1 VAFSGAVAL
10 PAANAVSVDIIPA
23 AGGSAIAV
31 PARSLLSVLETLDVA
46 QNEFAITDLQY
57 YSSLNSFF
65 INCITITAEAN
76 PLCGSWQYNLNGV
89 DPSYGI
95 DKALLKN
102 GDLVFL
108 YFGNQRQVSLSTAA
122 ATAGTPF
129 TATAQKYDPANNA
142 YAAITGVTIGVTQPN
157 PDDPW
162 NPLEIATST
171 VDTNGQAVFTLNAVG
186 TYNVGIKEDYYF
198 PLTTLTITAPVS
210 SSGGSVIMPA
220 ASGGGAATSM
230 AAPKID
236 LGKAIDF
243 LIAKQS
249 ADGAFGS
256 ALQTDWAAIALAS
269 VNPNGAA
276 GQKIKN
282 YLLADPDPRAGLNQ
296 VSDYARRAMA
306 LMSLSLSPYD
316 GVKTNYVKK
325 ITDSFDGRQFGDASL
340 YNDDIFALLVLEK
353 AGYAA
358 ADEIV
363 KQAVGFI
370 LEKQTDNGAW
380 SGVDLTAAA
389 VQALVPVSSL
399 NGVSASLEKAR
410 NFLASAQVADGG
422 FGNSFATTWAMQ
434 AIAALAEDPDDW
446 RKNGQSPQSFLAAK
460 QAADGGLEKD
470 DAYPDNRV
478 WATAY
483 ALPAVQKKTW
493 LEVMK
498 SFTKPTEPVLLNE
511 LSGTNNN
518 QLTATSTQE
527 IAEVASSSPAVLDSA
542 TTTPAKADAEKVI
555 ESVEPAPEEKKQP
568 PSALAAPAKVPA
580 PKALAR
586 KISQPQP
593 AVKGMAEVKKQEP
606 AGQPAASVR
615 PADNQAQ
622 EKQATKNKVSNIAKK
637 TFSAVTDTILAGLF
651 FLLKLLAGLL

>member
-1 VAFSGAVAL
+1 
-10 PAANAVSVDIIPA
+10 
-23 AGGSAIAV
+23 
-31 PARSLLSVLETLDVA
+31 
-46 QNEFAITDLQY
+46 
-57 YSSLNSFF
+57 
-65 INCITITAEAN
+65 
-76 PLCGSWQYNLNGV
+76 
-89 DPSYGI
+89 
-95 DKALLKN
+95 
-102 GDLVFL
+102 
-108 YFGNQRQVSLSTAA
+108 
-122 ATAGTPF
+122 
-129 TATAQKYDPANNA
+129 
-142 YAAITGVTIGVTQPN
+142 
-157 PDDPW
+157 
-162 NPLEIATST
+162 
-171 VDTNGQAVFTLNAVG
+171 
-186 TYNVGIKEDYYF
+186 
-198 PLTTLTITAPVS
+198 
-210 SSGGSVIMPA
+210 
-220 ASGGGAATSM
+220 
-230 AAPKID
+230 
-236 LGKAIDF
+236 
-243 LIAKQS
+243 
-249 ADGAFGS
+249 
-256 ALQTDWAAIALAS
+256 
-269 VNPNGAA
+269 
-276 GQKIKN
+276 
-282 YLLADPDPRAGLNQ
+282 
-296 VSDYARRAMA
+296 
-306 LMSLSLSPYD
+306 
-316 GVKTNYVKK
+316 
-325 ITDSFDGRQFGDASL
+325 
-340 YNDDIFALLVLEK
+340 
-353 AGYAA
+353 
-358 ADEIV
+358 
-363 KQAVGFI
+363 
-370 LEKQTDNGAW
+370 
-380 SGVDLTAAA
+380 
-389 VQALVPVSSL
+389 
-399 NGVSASLEKAR
+399 
-410 NFLASAQVADGG
+410 
-422 FGNSFATTWAMQ
+422 MQ

-593 AVKGMAEVKKQEP
+593 AIKGMAEVKKQEP
-606 AGQPAASVR
+606 ASQPAASVR